1 MSAFGHLGA
10 QIGAIAEQQTDLQR
24 AVASGELWMEAGVAE
39 TAAKRCDQAVQDINA
54 SLRGARQLVRLCKF
68 GDNDDGR
75 TAANRYAEAGQQYIA
90 MMENARTVIESMAMT
105 YRSSARTVAEA
116 DMAGRQT
123 FQQGQF
129 E

>member
-54 SLRGARQLVRLCKF
+54 SLAASRQLAQTRRF
-68 GDNDDGR
+68 GNNEDGLL
-75 TAANRYAEAGQQYIA
+75 AAKRYADAAQEYIA
-90 MMENARTVIESMAMT
+90 MMESARSVIEKMAAT
-105 YRSSARTVAEA
+105 YRAAGRTVAEA
-116 DMAGRQT
+116 DAAGWRM
-123 FQQGQF
+123 FQGQF